1 MRLRFG
7 GFNFDKWLPR
17 REIIE
22 VIPEAAMTIQLNP
35 ETERLV
41 KEELQRGYFHSIEE
55 IIVLGIRARHQ
66 KEQPQRSEAD
76 RQQAV
81 DRALDFA
88 RHKAVPLEGI
98 SIKELLHEG
107 HRV

>member
-1 MRLRFG
+1 MLL
-7 GFNFDKWLPR
+7 D
-17 REIIE
+17 
-22 VIPEAAMTIQLNP
+22 VAMTIQLNP
-35 ETERLV
+35 ETEKLL
-41 KEELQRGYFHSIEE
+41 KDELQQGYFRSIDE

-66 KEQPQRSEAD
+66 KEPQRSEAE
-76 RQQAV
+76 RQLAV

>member
-1 MRLRFG
+1 VL
-7 GFNFDKWLPR
+7 L
-17 REIIE
+17 E
-22 VIPEAAMTIQLNP
+22 VAMTIQLDP
-35 ETERLV
+35 ETEKLV
-41 KEELQRGYFHSIEE
+41 KEELQRGYFHSIDE
-55 IIVLGIRARHQ
+55 IIVLGIRAKHAN
-66 KEQPQRSEAD
+66 EQPQPSEAE

-88 RHKAVPLEGI
+88 RHKAVPLEGV

>member
-1 MRLRFG
+1 
-7 GFNFDKWLPR
+7 LPEGQVEDR
-17 REIIE
+17 RTIRQREIIE
-22 VIPEAAMTIQLNP
+22 VLLEVAMTIQLNP
-35 ETERLV
+35 ETEKLV
-41 KEELQRGYFHSIEE
+41 KEELQSGYFHSIDE

-66 KEQPQRSEAD
+66 KELPQRSEAE

>member
-1 MRLRFG
+1 
-7 GFNFDKWLPR
+7 
-17 REIIE
+17 
-22 VIPEAAMTIQLNP
+22 MTIQLNP
-35 ETERLV
+35 ETEKLV
-41 KEELQRGYFHSIEE
+41 MEELQSGYFHSIDE
-55 IIVLGIRARHQ
+55 IIVLGIRARHADQ
-66 KEQPQRSEAD
+66 QPQRTEAE

-81 DRALDFA
+81 DCALDFA